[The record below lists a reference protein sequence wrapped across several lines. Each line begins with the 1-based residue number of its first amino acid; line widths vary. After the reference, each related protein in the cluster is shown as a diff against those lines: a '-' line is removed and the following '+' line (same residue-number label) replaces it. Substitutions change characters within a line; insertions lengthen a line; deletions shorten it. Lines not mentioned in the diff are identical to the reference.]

1 MSKVKIQGNAS
12 GTGVFTIE
20 APGTNDPRTL
30 TLPNSTG
37 TLLDENSSL
46 PAANLTGTIADAR
59 LPDPLPAID
68 GSSLTGVG
76 VTDSKFYAY
85 ITSQFNNVT
94 GDGTTVDI
102 LGASKWTLKYNIGS
116 DFDDGGGATE
126 GTYTAP
132 ETGKYLFTWSI
143 NLSGVT
149 TSYTSINL
157 WMVTSNGNS
166 RVSATHGNAAQS
178 NGELKLQGA
187 IITDLDAS
195 DTAYLRIIVGGSTK
209 VINIDYSGTTHS
221 HWQGAL
227 LA

>member
-1 MSKVKIQGNAS
+1 MAITIS
-12 GTGVFTIE
+12 GSGIVE
-20 APGTNDPRTL
+20 AN
-30 TLPNSTG
+30 
-37 TLLDENSSL
+37 
-46 PAANLTGTIADAR
+46 IADGAVSSDK
-59 LPDPLPAID
+59 LATGID
-68 GSSLTGVG
+68 ATKLADGTVTSTELQYINTLASNAQTQISGAG

-94 GDGTTVDI
+94 GDDTSVDI

-178 NGELKLQGA
+178 NTELKLQGA